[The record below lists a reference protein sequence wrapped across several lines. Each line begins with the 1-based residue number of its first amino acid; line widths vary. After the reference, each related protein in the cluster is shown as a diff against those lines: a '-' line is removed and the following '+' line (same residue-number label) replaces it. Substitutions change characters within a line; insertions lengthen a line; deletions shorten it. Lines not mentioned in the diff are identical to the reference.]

1 MKFKTT
7 ILFFFI
13 CVATYAQ
20 KPAIRIF
27 YGFSDT
33 EISDNED
40 SDYIYKDE
48 IENFYEL
55 GAEITLP
62 LSPKFNLTSGFTYF
76 YTDVINGKRLY
87 SERQTREQ
95 LGDDYS
101 DDVIIE
107 YAYPLPDKQLEI
119 LSIPIL
125 LEFKFWN
132 YFFLNAGPVLSFELN
147 DPDIE
152 YSQNGIGY
160 HLGFGGQYNV
170 GDFFVF
176 ANPYFKQFATIDFK
190 DEMLDYNL
198 SQFGAHVGI
207 GYQF

>member
-1 MKFKTT
+1 MKIKL
-7 ILFFFI
+7 LFLFLALT
-13 CVATYAQ
+13 VSTYAQ
-20 KPAIRIF
+20 KPAVRIF
-27 YGFSDT
+27 YGFSDA
-33 EISDNED
+33 ELLENEELD
-40 SDYIYKDE
+40 GSPSND
-48 IENFYEL
+48 IENYYEL
-55 GAEITLP
+55 GAELSIP
-62 LSPKFNLTSGFTYF
+62 LSNKFNLVPGLTYSKTRVKIKNL
-76 YTDVINGKRLY
+76 YYYNEINHG
-87 SERQTREQ
+87 S
-95 LGDDYS
+95 S
-101 DDVIIE
+101 I
-107 YAYPLPDKQLEI
+107 PDFSYNDLEI
-119 LSIPIL
+119 LSIPVL

-190 DEMLDYNL
+190 DEMLEYNL
-198 SQFGAHVGI
+198 SQFGAHIGI

>member
-1 MKFKTT
+1 MKIKL
-7 ILFFFI
+7 LFLFLALT
-13 CVATYAQ
+13 VSSYAQ
-20 KPAIRIF
+20 KPAVRIF
-27 YGFSDT
+27 YGFSDA
-33 EISDNED
+33 ELLENEELD
-40 SDYIYKDE
+40 GSPSND
-48 IENFYEL
+48 IENYYEL
-55 GAEITLP
+55 GAEVSIP
-62 LSPKFNLTSGFTYF
+62 LNNKFSLISGFTYS
-76 YTDVINGKRLY
+76 N
-87 SERQTREQ
+87 
-95 LGDDYS
+95 S
-101 DDVIIE
+101 DLIQPTPIYYNFSIVEDPQGLNRAAPIE
-107 YAYPLPDKQLEI
+107 SFRKEELEI

-160 HLGFGGQYNV
+160 HLGFGGQYNF

-176 ANPYFKQFATIDFK
+176 ANPYFKQFGTIDFK
-190 DEMLDYNL
+190 DETRDYNL

>member
-1 MKFKTT
+1 MKVKL
-7 ILFFFI
+7 LFLFLALT
-13 CVATYAQ
+13 VSTYAQ
-20 KPAIRIF
+20 KPAVRIF

-40 SDYIYKDE
+40 PNYIYKDE

-62 LSPKFNLTSGFTYF
+62 LSSKFNLTSGFTYF
-76 YTDVINGKRLY
+76 YTDIINGERLY
-87 SERQTREQ
+87 SERLSREIP
-95 LGDDYS
+95 GDRYS
-101 DDVIIE
+101 DNVIINF
-107 YAYPLPDKQLEI
+107 AYPLPDKQLEI

-160 HLGFGGQYNV
+160 HLGFGGQYHFGN
-170 GDFFVF
+170 FFVF
-176 ANPYFKQFATIDFK
+176 ANPYFKQFGTIDFK
-190 DEMLDYNL
+190 DETRDHNL
-198 SQFGAHVGI
+198 NQFGAHVGI

>member
-1 MKFKTT
+1 MKIKL
-7 ILFFFI
+7 LFLFLALT
-13 CVATYAQ
+13 VSTYAQ
-20 KPAIRIF
+20 KPAVRIF
-27 YGFSDT
+27 YGFSDA
-33 EISDNED
+33 EFLHS
-40 SDYIYKDE
+40 DE
-48 IENFYEL
+48 IDGSSNDEVKNYYEL
-55 GAEITLP
+55 GAEISIP
-62 LSPKFNLTSGFTYF
+62 LNTKFSLITGVTFSKLKTSGFYEA
-76 YTDVINGKRLY
+76 LY
-87 SERQTREQ
+87 SYNASVFNDTKA
-95 LGDDYS
+95 LNS
-101 DDVIIE
+101 V
-107 YAYPLPDKQLEI
+107 LPVEPYQEKQLDL

-160 HLGFGGQYNV
+160 NLGFGGQYNF

-176 ANPYFKQFATIDFK
+176 ANPYFKQFGTIDFK

>member
-1 MKFKTT
+1 MKIKL
-7 ILFFFI
+7 LFLFLALT
-13 CVATYAQ
+13 VSTYAQ
-20 KPAIRIF
+20 KPAARIF
-27 YGFSDT
+27 YGFSDA
-33 EISDNED
+33 ELLENEELD
-40 SDYIYKDE
+40 GSPAND
-48 IENFYEL
+48 IENHYEF
-55 GAEITLP
+55 GAELSIP
-62 LSPKFNLTSGFTYF
+62 LSKKISLIAGLTYSKTTIKIQNVF
-76 YTDVINGKRLY
+76 YYNEINNKSSMPHFRY
-87 SERQTREQ
+87 N
-95 LGDDYS
+95 D
-101 DDVIIE
+101 
-107 YAYPLPDKQLEI
+107 LEI

-125 LEFKFWN
+125 LEFNFWN

-170 GDFFVF
+170 GDFFIF

-198 SQFGAHVGI
+198 SQFGAHIGI